1 MDEKKVRKILEA
13 LEAAIPDPRTELNW
27 SNPFELLIATILSA
41 QCTDEK
47 VNQVTP
53 RLFARFPTPQAL
65 AAADPA
71 EVEEII
77 KPTGFFRQKAR
88 SIIACSQALVE
99 RFGGQVPQDMESLTS
114 LPGVGRKTANLIL
127 GQAFGVP
134 GVVVD
139 THVKR
144 VARRIGFTTSQD
156 PEEVEADLARWLPR
170 SQWTSGSSRLLLHGR
185 YVCLARRPRCSECP
199 ILKYCEYDN
208 KTC

>member
-13 LEAAIPDPRTELNW
+13 LEAAIPDSRTELNW

-185 YVCLARRPRCSECP
+185 YVCLARRPRCPECP